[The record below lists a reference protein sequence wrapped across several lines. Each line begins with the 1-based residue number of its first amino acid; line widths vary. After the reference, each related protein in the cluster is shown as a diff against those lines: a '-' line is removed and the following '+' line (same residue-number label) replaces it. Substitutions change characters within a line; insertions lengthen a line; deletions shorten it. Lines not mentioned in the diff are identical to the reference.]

1 MRQMKEADYMRM
13 SKLVASVVLV
23 AALGVAGVAYASGA
37 LSIAFKGSN
46 VVTYG
51 YPVHV
56 KVTVPAGA
64 TTTATVQYRYAGG
77 EWISARPS
85 IAASRAAEST
95 VVANVT
101 FKPKWNFEVR
111 AVQGSLESSVAT
123 GGVRAKLHI
132 NSKGAVR
139 HDTTV
144 TVSGSIAPTHPVDAL
159 AVQVAVYK
167 LEVRMVAQKNDKSS
181 RGKLKPTIVPV
192 LVGEYDGKVTKNS
205 GGISHWKA
213 SVPFGAKGV
222 YMVKAIHQ
230 DDGHLA
236 SASRTLTVKVR

>member
-1 MRQMKEADYMRM
+1 MKEGTMRAG
-13 SKLVASVVLV
+13 KLAASMVLV
-23 AALGVAGVAYASGA
+23 AALSVAAVAYAAGA
-37 LSIAFKGSN
+37 PAIEFKWGTK

-51 YPVHV
+51 NPVHV
-56 KVTVPAGA
+56 KLTVPAGA
-64 TTTATVQYRYAGG
+64 TTTTTVQYRYAGG
-77 EWISARPS
+77 EWIPAERTISAS
-85 IAASRAAEST
+85 EAAEAT
-95 VVANVT
+95 KVATVT

-111 AVQGSLESSVAT
+111 AMQGSLESSVAT

-144 TVSGSIAPTHPVDAL
+144 TVSGSMTPTHAADAL
-159 AVQVAVYK
+159 AVKVAVYK

-181 RGKLKPTIVPV
+181 KGKPKLTIVPV
-192 LVGEYDGKVTKNS
+192 LMGKYDATLDKNS

-222 YMVKAIHQ
+222 YEVKAIHQ
-230 DDGHLA
+230 DDGHLW

>member
-1 MRQMKEADYMRM
+1 MRAG
-13 SKLVASVVLV
+13 KLAASIVLIAALSV
-23 AALGVAGVAYASGA
+23 AAVAYAAGA
-37 LSIAFKGSN
+37 PAIDFRWGTK

-51 YPVHV
+51 NPVHV

-64 TTTATVQYRYAGG
+64 TTTTTVQYRYAGG
-77 EWISARPS
+77 EWISAKPS

-101 FKPKWNFEVR
+101 FKPKWNFDVR

-123 GGVRAKLHI
+123 GGVKAKLHI

-144 TVSGSIAPTHPVDAL
+144 TVSGSIAPTHAVDAV
-159 AVQVAVYK
+159 AVKVAVYK
-167 LEVRMVAQKNDKSS
+167 LEVRMVAQKNDKS
-181 RGKLKPTIVPV
+181 KKAKPTIVSV

-222 YMVKAIHQ
+222 YAVKAIHE
-230 DDGHLA
+230 DDGHLK
-236 SASRTLTVKVR
+236 SASRTLTVKVK